1 MNENRSPSL
10 AEVMRLATEKLERTL
25 RVGLPGRIEQFDPVT
40 QLADVKPLLKEVV
53 FDEQGTEGTEA
64 LPVITNVPVH
74 FSGGGNFA
82 ETFPIAV
89 GDSCWLG
96 FADRSLDQWLS
107 RGNDTDPI
115 DLRRHELS
123 DAVCWVGIRPN
134 PAKLTEFDT
143 VRAVFGNNGPRVACD
158 GVAVHLGVAH
168 NEVATQKVVRGD
180 AYRIAE
186 DAMLSAL
193 STQIGVAASA
203 LTATVA
209 ALAGLATALAV
220 TDPGVVPSITAIS
233 TGLGTAGAA
242 LQSIVPAITQFTLP
256 LNAVNYT
263 TDKAKVP

>member
-25 RVGLPGRIEQFDPVT
+25 RVGLPGRIEKFDPVT

-53 FDEQGTEGTEA
+53 FDEQGTEDTED

-134 PAKLTEFDT
+134 PAKLMEFDT

-168 NEVATQKVVRGD
+168 NEVATQKIVRGD
-180 AYRIAE
+180 AYRVAE
-186 DAMLSAL
+186 DTMLSAL
-193 STQIGVAASA
+193 STQIGIAAGLLTAAGPQLIAAAAANAIAPASA
-203 LTATVA
+203 
-209 ALAGLATALAV
+209 
-220 TDPGVVPSITAIS
+220 VVPF
-233 TGLGTAGAA
+233 GTLAATLVAAGAA